1 MVATLVFLIIHLI
14 PGDPAELLLSQ
25 GGVAP
30 DPAAVEEL
38 RERLGLNRPLA
49 TQYLSYLAALAQG
62 DLGASLQ
69 DEHSV
74 AQEIALRLPRTL
86 ELVGAAGLLALIL
99 GVPCG
104 TFAALRR
111 DRLADRVLSALA
123 GIAIS
128 VPVFV
133 IGTLV
138 VLVFAQKLRWVPA
151 GGYVPL
157 AADPLRHLLLLA
169 MPAGTIAVGLW
180 RGRVPHDADERHR
193 GAGARFHS
201 DGPCQRASSR
211 AASLF
216 TTSSAMR

>member
-1 MVATLVFLIIHLI
+1 MLAYTARRVAVALSLVWVVATLVFLIIHLI

-30 DPAAVEEL
+30 EPAAVEEL

-62 DLGASLQ
+62 DFGASLQ
-69 DEHSV
+69 DQHSV

-111 DRLADRVLSALA
+111 DRLPGPGRSA
-123 GIAIS
+123 
-128 VPVFV
+128 
-133 IGTLV
+133 
-138 VLVFAQKLRWVPA
+138 R
-151 GGYVPL
+151 
-157 AADPLRHLLLLA
+157 
-169 MPAGTIAVGLW
+169 
-180 RGRVPHDADERHR
+180 
-193 GAGARFHS
+193 
-201 DGPCQRASSR
+201 
-211 AASLF
+211 
-216 TTSSAMR
+216 